1 MGAVEIA
8 DRITDEVKEE
18 KEEVLSEAREKA
30 DGVLKEARDEIELQK
45 KHFIAAEQE
54 RGLENKERIIRAAR
68 LNAKKLRW
76 TAEEELIGKTL
87 EEAVKRI
94 QAVKSEGF
102 KGAEYSNVLGGLIR
116 DAVLSIIAGG
126 GVPSSELEV
135 VVSTEDASYV
145 NPEML
150 KEISDEISDGGAKI
164 GLSLSEERIKSVG
177 GVIVRRKDGK
187 IVVNNT
193 FEQRMERFSTSL
205 REDIV
210 KALFKGQGVE
220 G

>member
-1 MGAVEIA
+1 M
-8 DRITDEVKEE
+8 
-18 KEEVLSEAREKA
+18 
-30 DGVLKEARDEIELQK
+30 
-45 KHFIAAEQE
+45 
-54 RGLENKERIIRAAR
+54 
-68 LNAKKLRW
+68 
-76 TAEEELIGKTL
+76 IGKTL

-145 NPEML
+145 NPDML

>member
-8 DRITDEVKEE
+8 DRITDEVKGE
-18 KEEVLSEAREKA
+18 KAEVLSEAREKA
-30 DGVLKEARDEIELQK
+30 EGVLKKARDEIELQK

-54 RGLENKERIIRAAR
+54 KGLENKERIIRAAR
-68 LNAKKLRW
+68 LKAKKLRW

-102 KGAEYSNVLGGLIR
+102 KGAEYSNVLGGLIQ

-210 KALFKGQGVE
+210 KALFKVKE
-220 G
+220 

>member
-30 DGVLKEARDEIELQK
+30 DGVLKEAREEIELQK

-54 RGLENKERIIRAAR
+54 KGLENKERIIRAAR
-68 LNAKKLRW
+68 LKAKKLRW

-145 NPEML
+145 NPDML

-164 GLSLSEERIKSVG
+164 GLALSEERIKSVG